1 MIFRPTTVRDMI
13 RARVPER
20 GIRTRYWSP
29 RQISMVTT
37 GRDAEPDRAGTPAL
51 SWSSNSCVI
60 STCLGE
66 LYPFRVHNPH
76 SPV

>member
-37 GRDAEPDRAGTPAL
+37 GRDAEPDRAGTPATEL
-51 SWSSNSCVI
+51 VI
-60 STCLGE
+60 
-66 LYPFRVHNPH
+66 
-76 SPV
+76 